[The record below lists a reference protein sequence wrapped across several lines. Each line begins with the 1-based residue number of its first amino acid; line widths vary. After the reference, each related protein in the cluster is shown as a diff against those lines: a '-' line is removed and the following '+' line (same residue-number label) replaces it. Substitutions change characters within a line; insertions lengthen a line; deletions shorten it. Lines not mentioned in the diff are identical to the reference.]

1 MLKALKMVDRPIFA
15 HHDHEI
21 MFLRVRL
28 KQALGDAVL
37 GSLEGLHQF
46 CLFLLSKTKMIR
58 ARQLRPSWA
67 RFSQISIQ
75 TFLQQKIRMCR
86 MPRHLVPI
94 CFGGVFQD
102 TCHLRKRVLVPDTQ
116 MLQVPEVV
124 KLVGSGLVAHGVA
137 KDEHEI
143 IDSVVCHVIFPCD
156 ASSHNF

>member
-1 MLKALKMVDRPIFA
+1 MRKALKMVDRPIFA

-21 MFLRVRL
+21 MFLRVSL

-75 TFLQQKIRMCR
+75 TFLQQKVRMCR
-86 MPRHLVPI
+86 VTQNLVPI
-94 CFGGVFQD
+94 CCGGVFQY
-102 TCHLRKRVLVPDTQ
+102 TCHLIKRVLVPDARI
-116 MLQVPEVV
+116 LQVPEVV
-124 KLVGSGLVAHGVA
+124 KLVGSGLVAQGVA
-137 KDEHEI
+137 
-143 IDSVVCHVIFPCD
+143 
-156 ASSHNF
+156 